1 MRFTTLLVI
10 FAITSTRAVA
20 SPLPD
25 ASSITPSSV
34 VRLPLLRRQHPHG
47 SSRRKRD
54 GSFSAQLYNDQGSE
68 YLIQVAIG
76 TPPQNFT
83 VTLDTGR

>member
-20 SPLPD
+20 SSLPD
-25 ASSITPSSV
+25 ASSITSSSV

-54 GSFSAQLYNDQGSE
+54 GPFSAQLYNDQGSE

-76 TPPQNFT
+76 TPPQKFT